1 MVTADRTAVAL
12 WGCHVS
18 GQADTRIYLTV
29 TVHYCV
35 SVVVGVLTGGRAL
48 VDKLWHA
55 GPAWVVT
62 WCVLPE
68 SLVESHVSRH
78 LFPDQKWLIGARK
91 AVVAKQAWF

>member
-12 WGCHVS
+12 WGCRVS

-48 VDKLWHA
+48 VGKL
-55 GPAWVVT
+55 
-62 WCVLPE
+62 
-68 SLVESHVSRH
+68 
-78 LFPDQKWLIGARK
+78 
-91 AVVAKQAWF
+91 